1 MLVLWQVGLGAPWW
15 RHLVSLRFIDFNKC
29 NSSHCKDSCLPKA
42 EQILATGR
50 TSDLQ
55 DLSRSLLVT
64 SWLWWTQPTAY
75 CQSRIQCKIYRAQI
89 YRDWMGLLAEGAWLC
104 EHMNPNW
111 YSWMIGQH
119 CNRLQHYNS
128 SLFFPRFH
136 GSQYLPILSRNSRAT
151 RKIVGTCWH
160 TNCRESTEQS
170 LEGLSPKR
178 TPSWAT
184 TGAFPV
190 GIVPVGCCT
199 PFCWGYGNWRGC
211 CC

>member
-15 RHLVSLRFIDFNKC
+15 RHLVLLRFIDFNKC

-55 DLSRSLLVT
+55 DLSRSFLVT

-75 CQSRIQCKIYRAQI
+75 CQSRILCKIYRAQI
-89 YRDWMGLLAEGAWLC
+89 YYRDWMGLLAEGAWLC
-104 EHMNPNW
+104 EHMNPTW
-111 YSWMIGQH
+111 FSWMIGQH
-119 CNRLQHYNS
+119 CNRLQQIATLQFKFVLS
-128 SLFFPRFH
+128 TIPW
-136 GSQYLPILSRNSRAT
+136 LPISPHPIQTLPGNVW
-151 RKIVGTCWH
+151 KIVGTCWH
-160 TNCRESTEQS
+160 SNCHESTAQ
-170 LEGLSPKR
+170 LSN
-178 TPSWAT
+178 
-184 TGAFPV
+184 GAFPV
-190 GIVPVGCCT
+190 GSWCPLGCCT

>member
-119 CNRLQHYNS
+119 CSWMIGQHCNRLQHYNS

-151 RKIVGTCWH
+151 NWIMNPLAKVWRGWPQKEH
-160 TNCRESTEQS
+160 PAEQPLVRS
-170 LEGLSPKR
+170 LL
-178 TPSWAT
+178 ALC
-184 TGAFPV
+184 
-190 GIVPVGCCT
+190 PVGCCT